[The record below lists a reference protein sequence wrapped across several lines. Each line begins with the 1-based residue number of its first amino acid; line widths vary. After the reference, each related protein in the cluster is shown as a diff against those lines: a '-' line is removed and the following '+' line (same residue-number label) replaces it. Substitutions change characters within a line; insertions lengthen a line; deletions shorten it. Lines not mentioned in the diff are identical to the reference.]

1 MAVKTT
7 FHLQGIPGS
16 LRAGSYNRALLRA
29 ATEVLPP
36 GVSLDLFQLDDIPL
50 YNADVQS
57 QGDPEPVEE
66 LKRRIMVADALLI
79 ATPEYN
85 YSIPG
90 VLKNALDWAS
100 RPPKTCCLRKK
111 PIGIVGASSG
121 ESGTMRG
128 QLALRQM
135 FVFTDSLVMAQPEL
149 RVPNA
154 GQRFD
159 AEGRLTDDELRERLR
174 VYLVALVEWARLV
187 GGEQA
192 QCEPAVGG

>member
-1 MAVKTT
+1 MTIETT
-7 FHLQGIPGS
+7 FRLLGIPGS
-16 LRAGSYNRALLRA
+16 LRTGSYNLSLLRA
-29 ATEVLPP
+29 AAEVLPP
-36 GVSLDLFQLDDIPL
+36 GVSLEVFALHDIPL
-50 YNADVQS
+50 YNEDVQS
-57 QGDPEPVEE
+57 QGDPEPVQDM
-66 LKRRIMVADALLI
+66 KRHIMAVDALLI

-111 PIGIVGASSG
+111 PIGIMGASSG

-135 FVFTDSLVMAQPEL
+135 FVFTGSLAMVQPEL

-154 GQRFD
+154 GERFD
-159 AEGRLTDDELRERLR
+159 SDGRLIDGELRERLR
-174 VYLVALVEWARLV
+174 AYVAALVEWAQLV
-187 GGEQA
+187 DGAGA
-192 QCEPAVGG
+192 GR

>member
-1 MAVKTT
+1 MPTEAT
-7 FHLQGIPGS
+7 FRLLGIPGS
-16 LRAGSYNRALLRA
+16 LRTGSYNHALLRA

-36 GVSLDLFQLDDIPL
+36 GVSLELFPLADIPL
-50 YNADVQS
+50 YNADLQS

-66 LKRRIMVADALLI
+66 LKRRIMVADALVI

-100 RPPKTCCLRKK
+100 RPPKTCCLRGK
-111 PIGIVGASSG
+111 PLGIMGASSG

-135 FVFTDSLVMAQPEL
+135 FVFTGSLAMVQPEL
-149 RVPNA
+149 RVTNA

-159 AEGRLTDDELRERLR
+159 GEGRLVDGDLRERLR
-174 VYLVALVEWARLV
+174 VYLAALVEWAQLV
-187 GGEQA
+187 NGAGA
-192 QCEPAVGG
+192 GS